1 MNVTRKNQYALR
13 AVFELAKRQ
22 GQGPTKIYEIAR
34 VQAIPTRFLE
44 VILNKLKHGGLVNAK
59 RGASGGYTL
68 AIDPKDITLED
79 VFKRLDDSKE
89 PSHCVACMSNS
100 DCPLGAD
107 CAFMPV
113 WDRVQQAI
121 ADVYQQTTIQDLID
135 NEHKKTPS
143 G

>member
-13 AVFELAKRQ
+13 AVFELAKRRD
-22 GQGPTKIYEIAR
+22 QGPTKIVEIAR

-44 VILNKLKHGGLVNAK
+44 VILNKLKHGGLVSAK

-68 AIDPKDITLED
+68 LVDPSNITLED
-79 VFKRLDDSKE
+79 IFRRLDGTRE
-89 PSHCVACMSNS
+89 PSHCVGCMSNNN
-100 DCPLGAD
+100 CPIGTD

-113 WDRVQQAI
+113 WDRIQRAI
-121 ADVYQQTTIQDLID
+121 ADVYRQTTIQDLID
-135 NEHKKTPS
+135 NEKKKTLA

>member
-13 AVFELAKRQ
+13 AVFELAKRR

-68 AIDPKDITLED
+68 VVDPGDITLED
-79 VFKRLDDSKE
+79 IFKRLDDSKE
-89 PSHCVACMSNS
+89 PSHCIACMSDNN
-100 DCPLGAD
+100 CPLGSD
-107 CAFMPV
+107 CAFMSV

-121 ADVYQQTTIQDLID
+121 ADVYQKTTIQDLID
-135 NEHKKTPS
+135 NQRKMELAD
-143 G
+143 